1 MFGQIFVFIIG
12 VFGLVMGLIEG
23 DYLWAFAGLIMVL
36 SGIHLIYKVKTVK
49 TSGTKKAHNRVTG
62 GI

>member
-23 DYLWAFAGLIMVL
+23 DYLWAFSGLVMVV
-36 SGIHLIYKVKTVK
+36 SGIHLIYKVKTGRNIWDK
-49 TSGTKKAHNRVTG
+49 ENT
-62 GI
+62 